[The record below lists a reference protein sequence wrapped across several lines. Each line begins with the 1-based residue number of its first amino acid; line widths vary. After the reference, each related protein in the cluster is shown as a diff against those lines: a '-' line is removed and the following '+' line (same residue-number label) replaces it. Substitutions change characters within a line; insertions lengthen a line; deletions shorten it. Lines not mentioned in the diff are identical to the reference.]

1 MQTSEEYTIQFGE
14 DDFSNSFPLAE
25 QVEDISSET
34 FDLWGKESLIRQ
46 VNLHVKRSKTFI
58 LCSKT

>member
-34 FDLWGKESLIRQ
+34 FDL
-46 VNLHVKRSKTFI
+46 
-58 LCSKT
+58 